1 MELDQVT
8 ALIEDVQDFP
18 QPGVV
23 FKDITPVLE
32 NPQAFQALA
41 RIMCRDIPAEA
52 TKLAAIESRGFIL
65 AAAMAQHCNL
75 GVVLVR
81 KPGKLPRAT
90 IAENYQLEYG
100 ADTLEIHEHAIDQSD
115 QVVIVDDV
123 IATGGTAA
131 AAELLIQRCGGQVC
145 KFLFM
150 LSVQPLQ
157 GHLQLQAP
165 HKVFC

>member
-1 MELDQVT
+1 MELAQVT
-8 ALIEDVQDFP
+8 ALIEEVRDFP

-23 FKDITPVLE
+23 FKDITPILE
-32 NPQAFQALA
+32 NPRAFQALA
-41 RIMCRDIPAEA
+41 KIMAGGIPAEA
-52 TKLAAIESRGFIL
+52 TKLVAIESRGFIL

-81 KPGKLPRAT
+81 KPGKLPRRT
-90 IAENYQLEYG
+90 IAQPYQLEYG
-100 ADTLEIHEHAIDQSD
+100 ADSLEIHEHAVDEND
-115 QVVIVDDV
+115 RVVIVDDV

-131 AAELLIQRCGGQVC
+131 AAEILVQRCGAQVC
-145 KFLFM
+145 RFLFL
-150 LSVQPLQ
+150 LSIQPLQ